1 MRNIDMNSKFKDEQI
16 CKFNNVFKPKL
27 DTSGQNWTVTWTE
40 IGRPWTASYQRLWTF
55 WILKLGKNKK
65 FSLTFFKIFLTFFL
79 KFRVFCEK
87 RSYTKGLEGIKPV
100 QVSVQFRPILQKHVQ
115 IVDFHQKLQEITKFL
130 SKFIEIGIHLGNL

>member
-1 MRNIDMNSKFKDEQI
+1 M
-16 CKFNNVFKPKL
+16 FKPKL
-27 DTSGQNWTVTWTE
+27 DTSGQNWTE
-40 IGRPWTASYQRLWTF
+40 IGRLWTASYQRLWTF

-65 FSLTFFKIFLTFFL
+65 IFSDLLQNFSNFFL

>member
-1 MRNIDMNSKFKDEQI
+1 M
-16 CKFNNVFKPKL
+16 FKPKL

-79 KFRVFCEK
+79 KFRVFCDK
-87 RSYTKGLEGIKPV
+87 PSCTKGLECVKLV
-100 QVSVQFRPILQKHVQ
+100 QFSVQFSVQ
-115 IVDFHQKLQEITKFL
+115 FYKNTSELFSTKNYRKSL
-130 SKFIEIGIHLGNL
+130 SFCPNLENRNPFRYL